1 MYIYAY
7 ILCIYMPEESKKP
20 EECKGQKR
28 HTFMIIN
35 LIIKEVKLI
44 KTTLFYFFTYCFLRK
59 ISSY

>member
-1 MYIYAY
+1 MYV
-7 ILCIYMPEESKKP
+7 CIYMHIKKSEEGKR
-20 EECKGQKR
+20 QKR

-35 LIIKEVKLI
+35 LIIKEAKLI